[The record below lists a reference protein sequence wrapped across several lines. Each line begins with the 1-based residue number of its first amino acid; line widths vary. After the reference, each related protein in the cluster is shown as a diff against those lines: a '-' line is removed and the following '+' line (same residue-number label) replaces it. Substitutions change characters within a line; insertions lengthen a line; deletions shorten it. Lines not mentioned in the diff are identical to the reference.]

1 MKQSKGLSIAAV
13 IMVFVLLLSLVLIV
27 GTDTAWGKVETTKLN
42 LTSADGD
49 QVSAMLYKPKSASAE
64 NPVPLAMICHG
75 GNDMLEQMGAYA
87 LELARRGYAVITWD
101 YTGCHN
107 SDVPTGTSE
116 TANGELS
123 GLPTM
128 GAETVWN
135 TVKSLNFVDFSKIIA
150 MGHSMGGQY
159 TMAFSL
165 ANQKD
170 VFLQVNLGMNV
181 YGSPDNHD
189 HNFNFVNILGV
200 ADESTLARTDNNVM
214 KAFQGE
220 QNKRIFFGD
229 YETAVEELPDI
240 EIAKV
245 YTVTGSDGNSYTRTA
260 YMPESCHAYYLV
272 TNDAIQTVLYAITS
286 NVGKGVDTGVGSYA
300 DHNKISTVWQI
311 KDIGFVLLF
320 LGTVGL
326 MFVVAA
332 ALLKTRAFADLKL
345 EARDYPSL
353 KKGSPAWIV
362 CLIVLT
368 LLPVVLYR
376 PGVLSA
382 GKFLGMNISSLW
394 LIGGTNNSYISWQW
408 MLSLAMLAFFLAYHF
423 AYGKKHGG
431 TLENYGFASG
441 NEAGFHLGYVAK
453 AFLFGLAVVGSGYLA
468 FSLVCA
474 YTKQG
479 MHIATFMISPINVN
493 RTLCV
498 VMYFLF
504 QIPYFL
510 TSSLAMKSIGIDKTE
525 DTGKGSLK
533 TILMGMLVSMA
544 GLFLLWLVFILIVT
558 KGHTLTNAKYFATNR
573 MYIYTIAILPLIIG
587 MTVANALN
595 IYVSKKTKSIWTGL
609 FTALLWGSW
618 IIISC
623 GGMTKYLY

>member
-1 MKQSKGLSIAAV
+1 MKKFKALRISAWVVAL
-13 IMVFVLLLSLVLIV
+13 MMLLSLVLIV
-27 GTDTAWGKVETTKLN
+27 GTDTAWGKVEVTKLN

-49 QVSAMLYKPKSASAE
+49 QVSAMLYKPKDASPE
-64 NPVPLAMICHG
+64 NPVPLAMITHG
-75 GNDMLEQMGAYA
+75 GNDMLEQMGSYA
-87 LELARRGYAVITWD
+87 LELSRRGYAVITWD

-107 SDVPTGTSE
+107 SDIPTGTSE
-116 TANGELS
+116 TANGSVS

-135 TVKSLNFVDFSKIIA
+135 TVKSLNFVDFSKIVA

-165 ANQKD
+165 AHQD
-170 VFLQVNLGMNV
+170 EVFLQVNLGMNV
-181 YGSPDNHD
+181 YGSVDNHD
-189 HNFNFVNILGV
+189 YNFNFVNILGV
-200 ADESTLARTDNNVM
+200 ADESTLARTNNDVM

-220 QNKRIFFGD
+220 QNRRIFFGD
-229 YETAVEELPDI
+229 YASDAEQLPEV

-245 YTVTGSDGNSYTRTA
+245 YTVTGSDGTEYTRVA

-272 TNDAIQTVLYAITS
+272 TNDAVQTVLYAITS
-286 NVGKGVDTGVGSYA
+286 TVGKGLDAGVASYA
-300 DHNKISTVWQI
+300 DHNKIHTVWQM

-326 MFVVAA
+326 MFITAS
-332 ALLKTRAFADLKL
+332 ALLNTELFSRLKL
-345 EARDYPSL
+345 ERREYPSFP
-353 KKGSPAWIV
+353 KRSKAWIAAV
-362 CLIVLT
+362 IILALI
-368 LLPVVLYR
+368 PVALYR
-376 PGVLSA
+376 PGVLASRN
-382 GKFLGMNISSLW
+382 FLGINVTNLW

-408 MLSLAMLAFFLAYHF
+408 MVSIALLVFFLVYHF
-423 AYGKKHGG
+423 AYAKRRGG
-431 TLENYGFASG
+431 RLSSYGFATGSDG
-441 NEAGFHLGYVAK
+441 CFHFGYIVK
-453 AFLFGLAVVGSGYLA
+453 SFLFGLAVVGCGYLG

-510 TSSLAMKSIGIDKTE
+510 TSSLAMKSIGLDKTE
-525 DTGKGSLK
+525 DNAKGNLK
-533 TILMGMLVSMA
+533 TILLGMLVSMGA
-544 GLFLLWLVFILIVT
+544 LFLLWLVFILIVT
-558 KGHTLTNAKYFATNR
+558 KGHTLTSASYFATDR

-587 MTVANALN
+587 MAAANALN
-595 IYVSKKTKSIWTGL
+595 IFVSKKTNSIWTGL

-623 GGMTKYLY
+623 GGMSKYLY

>member
-1 MKQSKGLSIAAV
+1 MKQTKGLSIAAV

-87 LELARRGYAVITWD
+87 LELARRGYAVVTWD

-128 GAETVWN
+128 GAKTVWN

-189 HNFNFVNILGV
+189 YNFNFVNILGV

-229 YETAVEELPDI
+229 YETAAEELPDI

-286 NVGKGVDTGVGSYA
+286 SVGKGVDTGVDSYA

-368 LLPVVLYR
+368 LLPSR
-376 PGVLSA
+376 CP
-382 GKFLGMNISSLW
+382 FLQQVPW
-394 LIGGTNNSYISWQW
+394 
-408 MLSLAMLAFFLAYHF
+408 
-423 AYGKKHGG
+423 
-431 TLENYGFASG
+431 
-441 NEAGFHLGYVAK
+441 NEY
-453 AFLFGLAVVGSGYLA
+453 
-468 FSLVCA
+468 
-474 YTKQG
+474 QQ
-479 MHIATFMISPINVN
+479 P
-493 RTLCV
+493 
-498 VMYFLF
+498 
-504 QIPYFL
+504 
-510 TSSLAMKSIGIDKTE
+510 
-525 DTGKGSLK
+525 
-533 TILMGMLVSMA
+533 MA
-544 GLFLLWLVFILIVT
+544 HWRH
-558 KGHTLTNAKYFATNR
+558 K
-573 MYIYTIAILPLIIG
+573 
-587 MTVANALN
+587 
-595 IYVSKKTKSIWTGL
+595 
-609 FTALLWGSW
+609 
-618 IIISC
+618 
-623 GGMTKYLY
+623 